1 MRGMLTAVAVALI
14 VLCVGATARAHWGY
28 VVAVPAAPVVAYYP
42 PVAPAYVAAYPAPY
56 VAAYAPAPYVAA
68 YAPAPYVAAYAPAPY
83 VAAYAAPV
91 YVGRPVAIGPAGKVY
106 PYGQPVR
113 NAARFVLPPW

>member
-1 MRGMLTAVAVALI
+1 MRGILAAAVVMI
-14 VLCVGATARAHWGY
+14 VLCVGATAQAHWGY
-28 VVAVPAAPVVAYYP
+28 VVAVPVAPAPVVAYYP

-56 VAAYAPAPYVAA
+56 VAGYVAPAYPYVAS
-68 YAPAPYVAAYAPAPY
+68 YAVP
-83 VAAYAAPV
+83 AAPV
-91 YVGRPVAIGPAGKVY
+91 YYGWPVAVGPAGKIY